1 MPVWKVC
8 FLFFLFAGFQL
19 CYNGI
24 TLFMEEEKLTSE
36 KDIYDITVIGGGPVG
51 LFAAFYAGL
60 RDVRVKIIESLSE
73 LGGQPAVLYPE
84 KVIYDIP
91 GFPAITGAN
100 LVDSLIEQTERFKD
114 KTSICLKEEVKTFE
128 KEGDIFTIET
138 NKGQH
143 FSKAI
148 IIACG
153 NGAFAP
159 RQLGLE
165 NEERY
170 ADYNI
175 FYNVHKL
182 DRFAGKKVVICGGG
196 DSAVDWANVLDKIAE
211 SVTLVHRRDA
221 FRAHEHSVEVLKA
234 SNVTI
239 MTPYLPLELKGDGE
253 KVQSLVIQKVK
264 SDETQELALDDLIVS
279 FGFSTSNKN
288 LKNWNIDY
296 KRSSINVSPVFQTSQ
311 EGVYAIGDAAQYAG
325 KVDLI
330 ATGFGEAPTAVN
342 QAIHYIYPDRD
353 NRVVH
358 STSLIK

>member
-1 MPVWKVC
+1 MS
-8 FLFFLFAGFQL
+8 Q
-19 CYNGI
+19 
-24 TLFMEEEKLTSE
+24 E
-36 KDIYDITVIGGGPVG
+36 IYDITVIGGGPVG

-60 RDVRVKIIESLSE
+60 RGVSVKIIESLSE

-84 KVIYDIP
+84 KIVYDVA
-91 GFPAITGAN
+91 GFPAIPAGE
-100 LVDSLIEQTERFKD
+100 LVEQLIEQLKRFED
-114 KTSICLKEEVKTFE
+114 RTAICLKEEVKTFE
-128 KEGDIFTIET
+128 KEGDLFTIET

-143 FSKAI
+143 LSKAI

-159 RQLGLE
+159 RLLGLDG
-165 NEERY
+165 EEDY
-170 ADYNI
+170 ADNNL

-182 DRFAGKKVVICGGG
+182 DQFAGQNVVICGGG
-196 DSAVDWANVLDKIAE
+196 DSAVDWANALDSIAE

-221 FRAHEHSVEVLKA
+221 FRAHEHSVEVLKE
-234 SNVTI
+234 SGVKI
-239 MTPYLPLELKGDGE
+239 LTPYVPLELSGE
-253 KVQSLVIQKVK
+253 NGRATSLTIQKVK
-264 SDETQELALDDLIVS
+264 SDETIELPLDALIVS

-296 KRSSINVSPVFQTSQ
+296 KRSSIKVSPLFETSQ
-311 EGVYAIGDAAQYAG
+311 AGVYAIGDAAEYEG

-342 QAIHYIYPDRD
+342 QAIKYIYPDRD

-358 STSLIK
+358 STSLIKD

>member
-8 FLFFLFAGFQL
+8 FLLFLFAGFQL

-138 NKGQH
+138 SKGQH

-196 DSAVDWANVLDKIAE
+196 DSAVDWANALDKIAE

-288 LKNWNIDY
+288 LKNWNIDH

-311 EGVYAIGDAAQYAG
+311 EGVYAIGDAAKYAG